1 MTLLTPQDIAQML
14 QVHQKTALQV
24 IRSPGFPPPAVD
36 HSRKVRLWI
45 KDSVEKW
52 LREQEKRN
60 G

>member
-1 MTLLTPQDIAQML
+1 MTLLNPDDIAAMM
-14 QVHQKTALQV
+14 QVCRKTALQV
-24 IRSPGFPPPAVD
+24 IRSPGFPAPAVD
-36 HSRKVRLWI
+36 HSRKLRLWI